1 MGVLGISRYPRL
13 RLASGMLAFG
23 ILTTT
28 PALADRIDG
37 KWCSPEGKHVE
48 IEGRRITTPGG
59 TKIDGEYTRH
69 SFRYVAPAAEPDSGS
84 TIYMVLLNEET
95 MEVRPGTP
103 VAKAAIW
110 KRCQNI
116 S

>member
-1 MGVLGISRYPRL
+1 MSPLAISTRTRVRFALGVLT
-13 RLASGMLAFG
+13 FG
-23 ILTTT
+23 VFAAT

-37 KWCSPEGKHVE
+37 KWCSSEGKHVE
-48 IEGRRITTPGG
+48 IQGRQITTPGG
-59 TKIDGEYTRH
+59 MKMEGEYTRH
-69 SFRYVAPAAEPDSGS
+69 SFRYVVPAAEPDSGS

-95 MEVRPGTP
+95 MEVRPGNP

-110 KRCQNI
+110 KRRQNI